1 MSKPVTVNI
10 PHQLGRLEARRRID
24 EGLGRLTQQ
33 LSGGATAMVDHSWV
47 GDRLSFSVTAMG
59 QAVRGFVDVLDDE
72 VRLEVL
78 LPGFLAMLAG
88 KVKGRLQKEGQL
100 MLEKK

>member
-10 PHQLGRLEARRRID
+10 PHHLGRAEARRRI
-24 EGLGRLTQQ
+24 EQGLGQLTQQ
-33 LSGGATAMVDHSWV
+33 LGGGAGMVDHSWA
-47 GDRLSFSVTAMG
+47 GDRLSFSVAAMG
-59 QAVRGFVDVLDDE
+59 QAVRGFVDVLEDE

-88 KVKGRLQKEGQL
+88 KVKGRLQKEGQIL
-100 MLEKK
+100 LEKK